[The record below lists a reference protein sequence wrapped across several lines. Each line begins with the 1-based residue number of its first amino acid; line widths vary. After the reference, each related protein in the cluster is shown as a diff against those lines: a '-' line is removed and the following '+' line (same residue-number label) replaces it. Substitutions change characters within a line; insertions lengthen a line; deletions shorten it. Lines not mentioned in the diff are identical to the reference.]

1 MNKAF
6 YENEYIVRTI
16 NRVPDSF
23 GAVRKHCDNV
33 HIIPMAFH
41 FAAYNRIM
49 HPRFIPSFV

>member
-1 MNKAF
+1 MK
-6 YENEYIVRTI
+6 YIVRTI